1 MKHSDLTKKDV
12 AKEGKMPQ
20 AAIDA
25 LAKKNGK
32 STKKDS
38 KKDVQTE
45 DLALM
50 AHKAEMDHEVQM
62 ARSDLYKAAK
72 YSIKLHELL
81 KCFRR
86 TRFRRLGSGKNYQS
100 GRLFEFCKTLH
111 GIRNDV

>member
-32 STKKDS
+32 SPKKDS

-50 AHKAEMDHEVQM
+50 AQKVEQDHEVQM

-72 YSIKLHELL
+72 YSIKLHDML
-81 KCFRR
+81 KNVSEHKA
-86 TRFRRLGSGKNYQS
+86 RRLGTSKDHQS
-100 GRLFEFCKTLH
+100 GRLSKFCKTLH
-111 GIRNDV
+111 GI

>member
-32 STKKDS
+32 SNKKDS
-38 KKDVQTE
+38 KKEVQTE

-50 AHKAEMDHEVQM
+50 AQKAEMDHEVQM

-81 KCFRR
+81 KNVSEEQG
-86 TRFRRLGSGKNYQS
+86 LEG
-100 GRLFEFCKTLH
+100 
-111 GIRNDV
+111 

>member
-45 DLALM
+45 DLAIYGSSSIPSLLIPGSC
-50 AHKAEMDHEVQM
+50 HHL
-62 ARSDLYKAAK
+62 SAK
-72 YSIKLHELL
+72 LKL
-81 KCFRR
+81 
-86 TRFRRLGSGKNYQS
+86 
-100 GRLFEFCKTLH
+100 
-111 GIRNDV
+111 